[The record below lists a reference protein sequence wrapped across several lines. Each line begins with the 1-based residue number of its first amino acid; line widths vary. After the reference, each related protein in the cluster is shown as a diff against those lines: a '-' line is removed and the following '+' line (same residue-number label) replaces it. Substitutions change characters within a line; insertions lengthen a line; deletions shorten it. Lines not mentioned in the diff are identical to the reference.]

1 MNDVTTKGSEEP
13 ARDWEHLSPAEAAE
27 KYGLQQMGVR
37 PPLVEYVRSLWARRT
52 FIAVLARARSEAE
65 NQGTHLGQFWS
76 ILNPVMN
83 ATVYVLIFGVLL
95 KTRDGMDNVV
105 GFIVVGT
112 FMYRFFSDSV
122 TASAKSIPR
131 NMSLVRSLHFPRA
144 VLPISSVLAELAM
157 LAPAMGVM
165 AAFVWVSDRF
175 IAHTDGT
182 PSWRWL
188 LIIPA
193 TALLYAFSTGA
204 GLVLA
209 RWGAASPDI
218 LNTLPFILRLG
229 MYASGVIFSIDH
241 YLDDSPILAA
251 IMSYQPVAVYLNLS
265 RQALL
270 VESSYPLDW
279 TYWLIGAGWALLA
292 LVVGFLYFW
301 RGEARYG
308 RD

>member
-1 MNDVTTKGSEEP
+1 MTDVVTTGSGEP
-13 ARDWEHLSPAEAAE
+13 SDWEDLSPSEAAE
-27 KYGLQQMGVR
+27 KYGLKQMGVR
-37 PPLVEYVRSLWARRT
+37 PPLVDYVRSLWARRS
-52 FIAVLARARSEAE
+52 FIAVLARARSESE
-65 NQGTHLGQFWS
+65 NQGTYLGQLWNV
-76 ILNPVMN
+76 LNPVMN
-83 ATVYVLIFGVLL
+83 ATVYVLIFGILL
-95 KTRDGMDNVV
+95 NTQRGMDNVV

-122 TASAKSIPR
+122 TVSAKSIPK

-144 VLPISSVLAELAM
+144 VLPVSSVLSELAT

-165 AAFVWVSDRF
+165 AGFVWVSDRF
-175 IAHTDGT
+175 MAHTDGT

-193 TALLYAFSTGA
+193 TALLYVFSTGA

-209 RWGAASPDI
+209 RWGAGSPDI
-218 LNTLPFILRLG
+218 LNTLPFVLRLG

-241 YLDDSPILAA
+241 YVQSEILSA

-265 RQALL
+265 RQAML
-270 VESSYPLDW
+270 VETSYPLDG
-279 TYWLIGAGWALLA
+279 TYWILGAAWALA
-292 LVVGFLYFW
+292 AFVIGFLHFW